1 MKRLSLFMAAGA
13 ILVAGAE
20 IQAQTYRSADAR
32 RTGVGVAVSVSEG
45 TVAIGWPHWSGFT
58 PMMPPGIPGNVLM
71 FSKGSGGRWTESSR
85 IGAAD
90 GTDDNRFGRALALN
104 GNRMVVGATIQDGIG
119 AAYLYERGESGE
131 WTETTRLMPASM
143 EDAQSYGRA
152 AAIAGDFAFVSTVA
166 YGNGAGIVF
175 VFKDQGNGRWTPH
188 STLQASDADSN
199 SFFGVNIAAEG
210 DLLGVGAPSKARN
223 TGALYVFQYDA
234 GSDRWTEIAMY
245 DGDEQRDRLGAS
257 VDVHFGHVVSGAPGM
272 NGNTGAAIIY
282 GPADDGVWAETRRL
296 HAFDGE
302 TGDQFGVAVSTN
314 DSELWVGAPFA
325 LQGRGTVYVHTFEAA
340 SATWTGVSK
349 LTAERVERRDFF
361 GNAISVTNDIAAVS
375 VANDDYGEGS
385 VAIYERSADGSWVQ
399 AHRAVAE
406 AAGLTLVAGGMV
418 PCEGG
423 EAAAFDCDQMDLQA
437 FMPVSA
443 IGGARGEQVSDVWGW
458 TDPETGREWALV
470 GRYGGTAFV
479 DITDPT
485 NPVYVGELPLPSEA
499 QWNVWRDIKV
509 YKDHAFI
516 VSDGAGLHGMQVF
529 DLRQL
534 RSVRNAPVSF
544 AATAHYD
551 GIGSAHNIV
560 INEETGFAYAVG
572 VNAAGETCG
581 GGLHMIDIKEPTN
594 PTFVGCFQDTSTG
607 FQRTGY
613 THDAMCVVYDGP
625 DTEYR
630 GREICFGG
638 NETALSIADVTDK
651 SNPIALSSASYP
663 SVGYAHQ
670 GWISEDHEYFY
681 LDDEGDELQGTTNGR
696 TRTLVFDIK
705 DLDDPVLATEFFGT
719 TAASDHNL
727 YIKGNLMYQSNYVA
741 GLRVIDIS
749 DPENPKEVGYF
760 DTARGEN
767 VAGFA
772 GTWSNYPFFA
782 SGTVVVTSG
791 REGLFLVRKKQTLVP

>member
-1 MKRLSLFMAAGA
+1 
-13 ILVAGAE
+13 
-20 IQAQTYRSADAR
+20 
-32 RTGVGVAVSVSEG
+32 
-45 TVAIGWPHWSGFT
+45 
-58 PMMPPGIPGNVLM
+58 
-71 FSKGSGGRWTESSR
+71 
-85 IGAAD
+85 
-90 GTDDNRFGRALALN
+90 
-104 GNRMVVGATIQDGIG
+104 
-119 AAYLYERGESGE
+119 
-131 WTETTRLMPASM
+131 
-143 EDAQSYGRA
+143 
-152 AAIAGDFAFVSTVA
+152 
-166 YGNGAGIVF
+166 
-175 VFKDQGNGRWTPH
+175 
-188 STLQASDADSN
+188 
-199 SFFGVNIAAEG
+199 
-210 DLLGVGAPSKARN
+210 
-223 TGALYVFQYDA
+223 
-234 GSDRWTEIAMY
+234 
-245 DGDEQRDRLGAS
+245 
-257 VDVHFGHVVSGAPGM
+257 
-272 NGNTGAAIIY
+272 
-282 GPADDGVWAETRRL
+282 
-296 HAFDGE
+296 
-302 TGDQFGVAVSTN
+302 
-314 DSELWVGAPFA
+314 
-325 LQGRGTVYVHTFEAA
+325 
-340 SATWTGVSK
+340 
-349 LTAERVERRDFF
+349 
-361 GNAISVTNDIAAVS
+361 
-375 VANDDYGEGS
+375 
-385 VAIYERSADGSWVQ
+385 
-399 AHRAVAE
+399 
-406 AAGLTLVAGGMV
+406 
-418 PCEGG
+418 
-423 EAAAFDCDQMDLQA
+423 
-437 FMPVSA
+437 
-443 IGGARGEQVSDVWGW
+443 
-458 TDPETGREWALV
+458 
-470 GRYGGTAFV
+470 
-479 DITDPT
+479 
-485 NPVYVGELPLPSEA
+485 
-499 QWNVWRDIKV
+499 VWRDIKV